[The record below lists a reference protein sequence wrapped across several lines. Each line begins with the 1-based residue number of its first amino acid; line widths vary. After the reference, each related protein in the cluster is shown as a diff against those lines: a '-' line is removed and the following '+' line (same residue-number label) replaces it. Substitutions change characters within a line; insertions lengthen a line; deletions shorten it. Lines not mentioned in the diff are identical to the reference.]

1 MEVKTTKREV
11 ITSIIVTFNE
21 DDIKRIKKLVALNPC
36 SDQGLFLKTI
46 LEKAEMPANVPTAK
60 EHMSFWYVTVCGTNH
75 TLADAVGTIRTK
87 LPDLRYGIMSPG
99 NWFSEREIC
108 VGMWHERDAKII
120 QKLLSNNGFECSII
134 KVGDSC

>member
-1 MEVKTTKREV
+1 MEVKITKKEV
-11 ITSIIVTFNE
+11 IASIIVTLDE
-21 DDIKRIKKLVALNPC
+21 ADIKRIKKLVALNPC

-46 LEKAEMPANVPTAK
+46 LEKAEMPANVPTTK
-60 EHMSFWYVTVCGTNH
+60 EHISFWYVTVCGTNH
-75 TLADAVGTIRTK
+75 TLADAIGTIRAK
-87 LPDLRYGIMSPG
+87 LPNLRNGITSPG

-108 VGMWHERDAKII
+108 VGMWPERDAKII

>member
-11 ITSIIVTFNE
+11 IASIIVTFNE

-46 LEKAEMPANVPTAK
+46 LEKVEMPANVPAAK
-60 EHMSFWYVTVCGTNH
+60 EHISFWYVTVCGTNH
-75 TLADAVGTIRTK
+75 TLTDAIGTIRTK
-87 LPDLRYGIMSPG
+87 LPDLRNGITSPG

-108 VGMWHERDAKII
+108 VGMWPERDAKII

>member
-1 MEVKTTKREV
+1 MDVKTTKREV
-11 ITSIIVTFNE
+11 IASIIVTFNE
-21 DDIKRIKKLVALNPC
+21 ADIKRIKKLVALNPC

-46 LEKAEMPANVPTAK
+46 LEKAEMQANVPTTK
-60 EHMSFWYVTVCGTNH
+60 EHISFWYVTVCGTNH
-75 TLADAVGTIRTK
+75 TLTDAIGTIRTK
-87 LPDLRYGIMSPG
+87 LPDLRNGITSPG

-108 VGMWHERDAKII
+108 VGMWPERDAKII